1 PKNALLSTLLFLD
14 QFFWLGPSG
23 IYKVSLYCW
32 MSSSVCTSLVEIGEL
47 GRLSASMKKLEKDL
61 KGIDKH
67 ENDQYQ
73 AKLWLT
79 DSFKWHP
86 KKINPRVIG
95 AFGFAKSLISCYQ
108 VTNIASFRVV
118 SVYTTPVS
126 VEAYVP
132 NS

>member
-14 QFFWLGPSG
+14 QFVWLGRSG
-23 IYKVSLYCW
+23 IYKNKERADLISKISLYCW

-73 AKLWLT
+73 AK
-79 DSFKWHP
+79 
-86 KKINPRVIG
+86 V
-95 AFGFAKSLISCYQ
+95 
-108 VTNIASFRVV
+108 
-118 SVYTTPVS
+118 
-126 VEAYVP
+126 
-132 NS
+132 